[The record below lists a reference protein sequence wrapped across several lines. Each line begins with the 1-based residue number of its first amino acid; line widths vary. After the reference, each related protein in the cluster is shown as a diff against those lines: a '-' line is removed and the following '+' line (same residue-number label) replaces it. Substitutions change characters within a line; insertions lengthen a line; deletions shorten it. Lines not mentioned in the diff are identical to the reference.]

1 MQINHKKGK
10 EKGQIIIL
18 LAVSLVVVM
27 VVAALA
33 VDGGMIYS
41 ERRFAQNAADSA
53 GFAGGGAVLNSGK
66 LDAAMSCP
74 AISSYNTGTG
84 NFNQSDNMVAIAV
97 MAAQSRA
104 SANNI
109 SSLPYLGYR
118 VNDVVKEDYG
128 LDENQ
133 GIYVECYDND
143 NVKVFDVIVRV
154 TSQVS
159 TAFAHLIY
167 PGPLQTTNEAVISVT
182 QEGTLLNGDAIIA
195 LSNNCNNNGNQNSN
209 IGGVLLNSNN
219 LDITVINAGIF
230 SNSCLYVKN
239 QNSSTFNESL
249 KFNIFGNITGTH
261 PNQEVITSKVE
272 FVTSRLPENF
282 PNPTKPNCEGLNA
295 GTTTT
300 GSEGGQPV
308 TYYWPGLYNSG
319 ISIQN
324 GKIIFKPGLYCLN
337 SDLDF
342 TGGDVSGGNVTFF
355 LSNNSTIKNTGNSN
369 IKLVA
374 PTSPSDPNY
383 GLLFYIDGNGSIT
396 WNGTNSSHY
405 NGLVY
410 APKRNIQI
418 SGNSNNTSGTCPVID
433 GLPNIC
439 DGINYPTQIIGYQ
452 VVFTGS
458 STINITN
465 PEESSSALLNNLYLQ
480 K

>member
-1 MQINHKKGK
+1 MKNHHQKVK
-10 EKGQIIIL
+10 EQGQIIIL

-41 ERRFAQNAADSA
+41 ERRFAQNAADAA

-66 LDAAMSCP
+66 LDEVLTCP
-74 AISSYNTGTG
+74 VNSSGEN
-84 NFNQSDNMVAIAV
+84 NLVAIAV
-97 MAAQSRA
+97 SAAQSRA

-109 SSLPYLGYR
+109 SALPFLGYL

-128 LDENQ
+128 LDQNQ
-133 GIYVECYDND
+133 GVIIECND
-143 NVKVFDVIVRV
+143 DGEMKMINVVVRV
-154 TSQVS
+154 TSQIS

-167 PGPLQTTNEAVISVT
+167 PGPLQTTNEAMVSVSQVGT
-182 QEGTLLNGDAIIA
+182 QLNGDAIIS
-195 LSNNCNNNGNQNSN
+195 LSNDCNNNGNQNKN

-239 QNSSTFNESL
+239 QSNSTFNDSL
-249 KFNIFGNITGTH
+249 QFNIFGNVTGTD
-261 PNQEVITSKVE
+261 PDQTVITSKV
-272 FVTSRLPENF
+272 VKVINRLPGNF
-282 PNPTKPNCEGLNA
+282 PNPDKPNCDGVGT

-300 GSEGGQPV
+300 GTEGGESV
-308 TYYWPGLYNSG
+308 TYFWPGKYNSG

-324 GKIIFKPGLYCLN
+324 GKKIFKPGLFCLN
-337 SDLDF
+337 SDLEF
-342 TGGDVSGGNVTFF
+342 TGGDVSGGNVTFY
-355 LSNNSTIKNTGNSN
+355 LSENATIKNTGNSN

-374 PTSPSDPNY
+374 PTNPSDPNY
-383 GLLFYIDGNGSIT
+383 GLLFYIDGDGSIT

-410 APKRNIQI
+410 APKRNLQI
-418 SGNSNNTSGTCPVID
+418 SGNSNNTSGTCPVLD

-452 VVFTGS
+452 VIFTGS
-458 STINITN
+458 SLINITN
-465 PEESSSALLNNLYLQ
+465 PEDSSSALSNNLFLKQ
-480 K
+480 